1 ETGIF
6 DQDRHQMMC
15 AIDDAQAFLKI
26 GAAVTGLN
34 MKVTDFN
41 RAKEVATRL
50 EPALARRQPLDVKPW
65 NERNKTLMEAVQI
78 EKFLIYFVIIF
89 MMLLAGLCLSAIM
102 TMSVIEK

>member
-1 ETGIF
+1 GIQLYRYLNLRVPGDDPDGGYPGDELTLVTTSAKEWKESGQLRDEHKREQTFEVVGVFETGIF

-41 RAKEVATRL
+41 RAKE
-50 EPALARRQPLDVKPW
+50 
-65 NERNKTLMEAVQI
+65 
-78 EKFLIYFVIIF
+78 
-89 MMLLAGLCLSAIM
+89 
-102 TMSVIEK
+102 